1 MIVYTGHHEFDFV
14 FESRTRDASF
24 GQFVG
29 TYRWCSAPVILWE
42 NSKPG
47 GIGPL
52 LDSLIPIDSDG
63 IGVDGEGVFHGSP
76 RASLAEIT
84 KDSADVFGE
93 YPKNLKKQSKIV
105 PINGNL
111 RSRGDLLQSILDLVA
126 KYSNRR
132 TQLSLRDGLS
142 RAASEDVRDLIDRH
156 FKEVPA

>member
-84 KDSADVFGE
+84 KDAADVFGE
-93 YPKNLKKQSKIV
+93 YPKNLVKQRKIV
-105 PINGNL
+105 PIDGNL
-111 RSRGDLLQSILDLVA
+111 RSRSDLIQSIVDLIIR
-126 KYSNRR
+126 YSSER
-132 TQLSLRDGLS
+132 TRLSLKDGLS
-142 RAASEDVRDLIDRH
+142 RAMSGDVIELVKRY
-156 FKEVPA
+156 FKEVP